1 VVHDANLVS
10 LPRTH
15 RLCRFFVHA
24 SQSAN
29 TKEGSEMNFRPTE
42 EQQLIRETVASFAR
56 EQIRPAA
63 RDADETGQI
72 SGALVQQAWDLGL
85 VQSTI
90 PAAFGGAGETPS
102 ALTDVLVCEELG
114 WGDLSIALHMLA
126 PWLVTQP
133 LIALGTEEQR
143 RQVLPAYT
151 DTIFTAGTAAVME
164 PRFSFDINEL
174 ATTATRQNSTFVLR
188 GTKCFVPLAA
198 EARHV
203 LVYARGN
210 EGLSAFIVSQ
220 GTPGLIVVEREKNM
234 GLKAVATYELALE
247 SCQVPAAVQLTGN
260 LSTLVNRSR
269 VALAALAVGVARAAF
284 EYARDY
290 ARERR
295 AFGTAIAQKQAIA
308 FMLAEMATEI
318 DAARLLTWEAAWKI
332 DAGQDVPVGSLSAAT
347 REASLAKNYAATMV
361 LKVTDNA
368 VQILGG
374 HGYIRDHPVELW
386 LRNGRGFATFE
397 GLAMV

>member
-1 VVHDANLVS
+1 MVD
-10 LPRTH
+10 
-15 RLCRFFVHA
+15 F
-24 SQSAN
+24 Q
-29 TKEGSEMNFRPTE
+29 PTD

-63 RDADETGQI
+63 RDADEAGQI
-72 SGALVQQAWDLGL
+72 PSTLVQQAWELGL

-90 PAAFGGAGETPS
+90 PEAFGGAGEIPS
-102 ALTDVLVCEELG
+102 AITGALVCEELG
-114 WGDLSIALHMLA
+114 WGDLSVALHLLA

-133 LIALGTEEQR
+133 VLALGSEEQK
-143 RQVLPAYT
+143 QHVLPTYVSEA
-151 DTIFTAGTAAVME
+151 FVAGTAAVME
-164 PRFSFDINEL
+164 PRFSFDVNEL
-174 ATTATRQNSTFVLR
+174 ATTATRHNDEFVLN
-188 GTKCFVPLAA
+188 GAKCFVPLAA
-198 EARHV
+198 DAKHIV
-203 LVYARGN
+203 VYARG
-210 EGLSAFIVSQ
+210 EDGTGAFLVSQ
-220 GTPGLIVVEREKNM
+220 GTSGLMISTQEKNM
-234 GLKAVATYELALE
+234 GLKAVATYELTLE
-247 SCQVPAAVQLTGN
+247 NCHVPAIARLIGN
-260 LSTLVNRSR
+260 LSPLLNRSR
-269 VALAALAVGVARAAF
+269 VALASLAVGVARAAF

-290 ARERR
+290 AKERR
-295 AFGTAIAQKQAIA
+295 AFGSAIAQKQAIA

-332 DAGQDVPVGSLSAAT
+332 DAGQDTPVGSLSAAT
-347 REASLAKNYAATMV
+347 REACLAKNYAASMV